1 MTIDGPLSNNVFG
14 SGSTEYPPLVLVAIY
29 YPREEMELRIIPCAS
44 ELQPPISM

>member
-1 MTIDGPLSNNVFG
+1 MNGPFSNNVFG
-14 SGSTEYPPLVLVAIY
+14 SGSTEYPLALVAIY